1 MLYRGDGDDDDD
13 NDRWQWRGVGIYFL
27 SAMFFFTLSDDFI
40 SVDGRLTRLYC
51 RLMECSLTRRVEWRL
66 LHTEIIFPFQ
76 IKWLFSLPVRPLLL
90 LPLLNPFQP
99 CSENFNFDCM
109 FNPLR
114 NTVRIEWANNS
125 TWIFFDSR
133 KNEKVLYSLA
143 VWGGK
148 IPAQPTTN
156 RAISNNKMWKTESRS
171 FERRWRFLTVQ
182 KESKKSQVLC
192 FIR

>member
-1 MLYRGDGDDDDD
+1 MMMTTTIDDSGEEWEFIFSAVFFHTFRRFYQRRRTSDTSLLSTHGMQSDTTG
-13 NDRWQWRGVGIYFL
+13 WR
-27 SAMFFFTLSDDFI
+27 
-40 SVDGRLTRLYC
+40 
-51 RLMECSLTRRVEWRL
+51 RL

-76 IKWLFSLPVRPLLL
+76 IKWLFSLPVRPLL
-90 LPLLNPFQP
+90 LLNPFQP

-148 IPAQPTTN
+148 IPAQPTTS

-171 FERRWRFLTVQ
+171 FERRRRFLTVQ